1 MAQGMLIMAVF
12 TSVLQLAGSG
22 ATRQKDIDTE
32 IKRQK
37 AICDE
42 IKNTKPKLD
51 RIKDLYTEILK
62 TKNVTDDND
71 KLISDL
77 NDDVSAF
84 NAQVDDLRKAG
95 RQKMLILLVINIV
108 VVAFLSVYIV
118 M

>member
-1 MAQGMLIMAVF
+1 MSGIFVMLVF
-12 TSVLQLAGSG
+12 TSVLQLAGSV
-22 ATRQKDIDTE
+22 ATRQKEIDTE

-51 RIKDLYTEILK
+51 RIKDLYTKIIN
-62 TKNVTDDND
+62 THQVTEEND
-71 KLISDL
+71 KLISEL
-77 NDDVSAF
+77 NDDVAAF
-84 NAQVDDLRKAG
+84 NVQIDNLRKAG
-95 RQKMLILLVINIV
+95 RQKLLILLVINIV